1 MKRNT
6 WILSVLALVMI
17 ACAAVQ
23 PALAYFT
30 DHDRADGAV
39 PLTLTGKTEI
49 RDDYKDYLKTIAIEN
64 TEGRPVWIRLRVLAG
79 ETYRKKLILTPG
91 EGWTDG
97 GDGFW
102 YYGSPVP
109 AGGATSSFTVDISG
123 IPTEDVD
130 IAEQSFNIA
139 AIYETVPVMYNPDG
153 TVIDD
158 ENKWKADLIVGETA
172 PAGGAE
178 GGEGNG

>member
-6 WILSVLALVMI
+6 WILSVLALVLI
-17 ACAAVQ
+17 VCAAVQ

-79 ETYRKKLILTPG
+79 ETYRKKLVLTPG
-91 EGWTDG
+91 DGWTYRNDDG
-97 GDGFW
+97 CW

-139 AIYETVPVMYNPDG
+139 AIYESTPVEYNADG
-153 TVIDD
+153 STKDANWDIQLD
-158 ENKWKADLIVGETA
+158 VGETA